1 MYRAPPFL
9 GPSTDRKNIP
19 NVRNLLTNLPLVS
32 MATTGNENQTNK
44 NHVPTRA
51 LGTTRF
57 MHTSIRI
64 AGITLAPFL
73 LAGCGMPIGI
83 QIASLFADG
92 ISVLTTEKTLTDHGI
107 SAVAEKDCA
116 LWRGVE
122 GKDICQE
129 PKDEAIIVAAADPTP
144 NSASDE
150 AKEQT
155 SNLDQNLDIEQNW
168 GETARAGKQQET
180 VAQEETTEFPAEE
193 PAITAAAPTL
203 SPPAASSPSTP
214 KTTSTPA
221 TWKAVAV
228 VEELPPPPAAPR
240 MAQKTKKKMPNITTA
255 TPTSPATHPVSPT
268 TRKTYFIIA
277 SYHRAADAERF
288 SRYHAKLNAGVLEGT
303 AKGRRVFR
311 VAVGPVAKANFQQ
324 TRRRIKRGG
333 ISDSWKLTLKKFPIV
348 TELAALN

>member
-1 MYRAPPFL
+1 
-9 GPSTDRKNIP
+9 
-19 NVRNLLTNLPLVS
+19 

-64 AGITLAPFL
+64 AGVTLAPLL

-92 ISVLTTEKTLTDHGI
+92 ISVLTTDKTLTDHGI

-116 LWRGVE
+116 LWRGVK

-129 PKDEAIIVAAADPTP
+129 QKDDAVIIAAADPAP
-144 NSASDE
+144 NSVSIE
-150 AKEQT
+150 VTEQT
-155 SNLDQNLDIEQNW
+155 PNLDQDLDIEQNW
-168 GETARAGKQQET
+168 GETAGTGKQQET
-180 VAQEETTEFPAEE
+180 AAQEETSEFPVEE

-203 SPPAASSPSTP
+203 SAPSAPSMPA
-214 KTTSTPA
+214 TTSNLA
-221 TWKAVAV
+221 SWSAVTK
-228 VEELPPPPAAPR
+228 VEELPPPPPPPPAPQIAI
-240 MAQKTKKKMPNITTA
+240 MVVKNAQDIATTA
-255 TPTSPATHPVSPT
+255 PASPVKRPTSRGA
-268 TRKTYFIIA
+268 RKTYFIIA

-288 SRYHAKLNAGVLEGT
+288 SRRHRNLKASVIEGT

-311 VAVGPVAKANFQQ
+311 VAIGPVAKTSHQL

-333 ISDSWKLTLKKFPIV
+333 ISDSWKLTLKRTPIV